1 MNDKSITVNRNE
13 LYEQVWSEPVSRLAP
28 KYGISDVGL
37 KKICKKLNV
46 PTPPLGYWTKIQHNI
61 RVEKTPLPR
70 LKHGELQIHTIQKS
84 ELNSKDNFEF
94 SEEAKE
100 IVSEFGP
107 IKVSERLTSPHPL
120 VRKTRDALSKAK
132 PDKYGILQNWRI
144 KHLNVRVSAGLF
156 NRALRI
162 MDCLIKFFEKQG
174 FEVSIGNHNESAGT
188 YVIILE
194 EKIKFYIQEKSLRKD
209 HVPTIK
215 EKEDL
220 KRWHYASFEKYDY
233 KPSGKLTLQID
244 SWSAAGI
251 RKRWSDGK
259 TQRVEDFLTDFTI
272 NVVKMA
278 DMKRA
283 DRIEREERWRLQE
296 EERRKQAEM
305 VRLRQIE
312 EERLRDLENQAT
324 LWFKSNQLRNYIRAV
339 ETAALERGCSIED
352 EPLKSW
358 LKWANGHANSFDPLF
373 DIGISAQLGRGGF
386 ERWIEPTRCKMDG
399 KHSSR

>member
-1 MNDKSITVNRNE
+1 MKKETITVNRNE

-70 LKHGELQIHTIQKS
+70 LKHGELQIHKIQKS
-84 ELNSKDNFEF
+84 ELNSKHNFKF
-94 SEEAKE
+94 SEEAKKL
-100 IVSEFGP
+100 ISEFGP
-107 IKVSERLTSPHPL
+107 IKVPERLTSPHPL
-120 VRKTRDALSKAK
+120 VRKTSDALAKAK
-132 PDKYGILQNWRI
+132 PDKYGILNNWRV
-144 KHLNVRVSAGLF
+144 KHLNVRVSAGLLS
-156 NRALRI
+156 RALRI

-174 FEVSIGNHNESAGT
+174 FEVSIGNQNESTGT
-188 YVIILE
+188 CVIIFE

-209 HVPTIK
+209 HVPTEK

-259 TQRVEDFLTDFTI
+259 IQRVENFLSNFAV
-272 NVVKMA
+272 NVVKIA
-278 DMKRA
+278 ELEQSA
-283 DRIEREERWRLQE
+283 RIEREERWRKQE
-296 EERRKQAEM
+296 EERRQQVEM
-305 VRLRQIE
+305 ERLRQIE
-312 EERLRDLENQAT
+312 EERLRNLENQAA
-324 LWFKSNQLRNYIRAV
+324 LWFKSNQLRDYIRAV
-339 ETAALERGCSIED
+339 EIAALERGISIED
-352 EPLKSW
+352 KPVKRW
-358 LKWANGHANSFDPLF
+358 LKWAKNHTNRLDPL
-373 DIGISAQLGRGGF
+373 SNNLLF
-386 ERWIEPTRCKMDG
+386 ENKA
-399 KHSSR
+399 